1 MVLVERKI
9 QVSNSELDVLKFIWR
24 YEPVTCGLITHGMQ
38 ERNSWH
44 PSTTKTLIRRLLD
57 KNVITF
63 NLAVVLAFLSW
74 KIKIFSSFN
83 KNSCKKSHS
92 NVK

>member
-24 YEPVTCGLITHGMQ
+24 YEPVICGLITHGMQ

-44 PSTTKTLIRRLLD
+44 PPQQKR
-57 KNVITF
+57 
-63 NLAVVLAFLSW
+63 
-74 KIKIFSSFN
+74 
-83 KNSCKKSHS
+83 
-92 NVK
+92 

>member
-38 ERNSWH
+38 
-44 PSTTKTLIRRLLD
+44 
-57 KNVITF
+57 NVI
-63 NLAVVLAFLSW
+63 VGIPPEQ
-74 KIKIFSSFN
+74 KR
-83 KNSCKKSHS
+83 
-92 NVK
+92 